1 MVAVPENSRPMVEV
15 KNVTMHFNNVE
26 AVKDISL
33 NIAGGDVLGLVGSD
47 GAGKSTLLRLIA
59 TMIKPAQGEIYIN
72 GLNVVSEKQKIKN
85 IIGYMPQRFGLYQ
98 DLTVEENMQFF
109 MDIFDVPRKERKT
122 RRDKY
127 LGFSNLL
134 PFTDRLAGNLS
145 GGMKQKLGLA
155 CVLVHEPQLLILD
168 EPTNGVDPVSRH
180 EFWEILDNMQKEGMT
195 IIVSTAYLDE
205 GEKCNNV
212 GLMHKSILLD
222 MATPVVIRGSFK
234 TLEEAIIERIKEAD
248 GELANDTFRF

>member
-1 MVAVPENSRPMVEV
+1 MAEFPENYPPMVEV
-15 KNVTMHFNNVE
+15 KNVTFRFDLAE
-26 AVKDISL
+26 AVKDVSFHVDK
-33 NIAGGDVLGLVGSD
+33 GDIFGLVGSD
-47 GAGKSTLLRLIA
+47 GAGKSTLLRLVA
-59 TMIKPAQGEIYIN
+59 TMIKPAQGEIFVG
-72 GLNVVSEKQKIKN
+72 GLNVAAQRQKIKN

-109 MDIFDVPRKERKT
+109 MDVFDIPRKERKT
-122 RRDKY
+122 RKEKY

-180 EFWEILDNMQKEGMT
+180 EFWEILGSMKKEGMT

-205 GEKCNNV
+205 GERCDNL
-212 GLMHKSILLD
+212 GLMHSSILMD
-222 MATPVVIRGSFK
+222 TATPADIRGGFQ
-234 TLEEAIIERIKEAD
+234 TLEEAIIERIKEVD
-248 GELANDTFRF
+248 GDLAHDTFQL